1 MPGSMDDWIGEK
13 AALVKKRQEQAER
26 ARQSGAHEADVI
38 SAQGHD
44 VLEQLEAAVRRDV
57 ERWNAHFPD
66 DARRRID
73 SVEKLNPSGFI
84 VRKTGYPSATLQA
97 VYDPASMSIQFT
109 ATKVRAVGEG
119 AYSVKGVFHLNLSE
133 SGDIY
138 LTNRSGEHFPFLDA
152 SRHLLE
158 AVLDT

>member
-1 MPGSMDDWIGEK
+1 MDDWIEEK

-26 ARQSGAHEADVI
+26 ARQSVLRETDAI

-44 VLEQLEAAVRRDV
+44 VLEQLEAVVRRDV
-57 ERWNAHFPD
+57 EKWNAHFPD

-73 SVEKLNPSGFI
+73 SVEKLNPTGFV
-84 VRKTGYPSATLQA
+84 VRKTGYPSATLEA
-97 VYDPASMSIQFT
+97 VYDPASRSIHF
-109 ATKVRAVGEG
+109 AVIKVRAVGEG
-119 AYSVKGVFHLNLSE
+119 AYSVKGVFHLNLSD